1 MFFRAAGS
9 SLRSGSGGDALGW
22 RRARAKGRG
31 CRAVRAWRGQ
41 PRSRKWPLTRGTEQG
56 LPRLG
61 SPLQSN
67 SRRSPEERQAAAAA
81 RPPAVRSPQPGCLA
95 FPHSISCHCNANP
108 ITRYRLASPSG
119 ERRKR
124 RSGTRGTGVGRKGRE
139 EGRRG
144 TGREQTVRL
153 KLSWAPVSATPP
165 PPPPRFSKTAFS
177 APPAKRGLGPAAPVP
192 GAESRVHTATC
203 EGRSRDG
210 IRTHVYACSPAP
222 RASSSLPRRPR
233 QVEGWGRS
241 GQAGVWRREPQK
253 GFPAWANVV
262 LASRGER
269 GSGRPKTT
277 PAAWPP
283 LGPQLRQSPR
293 AGRRSA
299 QGSRRPESLGVR
311 RGARRGGEREEEEEE
326 GEAESWRPGCERK
339 AVCGHVVR
347 YVPRAR
353 AAIRSRAT
361 SKPGARLSRLP
372 PRSAPPSLLPSCV
385 SRRAHQYGQRREAP
399 PGQRHPAFGLQPAPP
414 RPAPDSPRAPRLRT
428 PLLFRMPLFAFARG
442 RAGFHLRPG
451 VITGDT
457 LSPPRRPRSSRIR
470 SA

>member
-153 KLSWAPVSATPP
+153 RLSRAPVSATPP

-192 GAESRVHTATC
+192 GAESRVQAPPLAKGEAETGSAHTSTRAH
-203 EGRSRDG
+203 R
-210 IRTHVYACSPAP
+210 P
-222 RASSSLPRRPR
+222 RARPLR
-233 QVEGWGRS
+233 FRAAPARWRGGGGRD
-241 GQAGVWRREPQK
+241 RREF
-253 GFPAWANVV
+253 G
-262 LASRGER
+262 G
-269 GSGRPKTT
+269 
-277 PAAWPP
+277 
-283 LGPQLRQSPR
+283 
-293 AGRRSA
+293 
-299 QGSRRPESLGVR
+299 GSRR
-311 RGARRGGEREEEEEE
+311 RG
-326 GEAESWRPGCERK
+326 S
-339 AVCGHVVR
+339 
-347 YVPRAR
+347 
-353 AAIRSRAT
+353 
-361 SKPGARLSRLP
+361 
-372 PRSAPPSLLPSCV
+372 
-385 SRRAHQYGQRREAP
+385 P
-399 PGQRHPAFGLQPAPP
+399 PGL
-414 RPAPDSPRAPRLRT
+414 T
-428 PLLFRMPLFAFARG
+428 
-442 RAGFHLRPG
+442 
-451 VITGDT
+451 
-457 LSPPRRPRSSRIR
+457 
-470 SA
+470 

>member
-1 MFFRAAGS
+1 M
-9 SLRSGSGGDALGW
+9 
-22 RRARAKGRG
+22 
-31 CRAVRAWRGQ
+31 
-41 PRSRKWPLTRGTEQG
+41 
-56 LPRLG
+56 
-61 SPLQSN
+61 
-67 SRRSPEERQAAAAA
+67 
-81 RPPAVRSPQPGCLA
+81 
-95 FPHSISCHCNANP
+95 
-108 ITRYRLASPSG
+108 
-119 ERRKR
+119 
-124 RSGTRGTGVGRKGRE
+124 
-139 EGRRG
+139 
-144 TGREQTVRL
+144 
-153 KLSWAPVSATPP
+153 
-165 PPPPRFSKTAFS
+165 
-177 APPAKRGLGPAAPVP
+177 
-192 GAESRVHTATC
+192 
-203 EGRSRDG
+203 
-210 IRTHVYACSPAP
+210 
-222 RASSSLPRRPR
+222 
-233 QVEGWGRS
+233 
-241 GQAGVWRREPQK
+241 
-253 GFPAWANVV
+253 

-311 RGARRGGEREEEEEE
+311 RGARRGGEREEEEEEE